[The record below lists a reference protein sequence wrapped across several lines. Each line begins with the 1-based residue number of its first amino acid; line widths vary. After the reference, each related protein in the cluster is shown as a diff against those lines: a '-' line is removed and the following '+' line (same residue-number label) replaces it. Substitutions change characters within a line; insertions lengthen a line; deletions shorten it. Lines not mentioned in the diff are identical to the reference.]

1 MLGFSFLPTHYLRR
15 LKSATLLTK
24 ALYCAKIQ
32 MEFAWDTA
40 TDNYTEQSPQRNSL
54 GWEKEKK
61 NSQHN
66 LQLKY
71 VQEFA
76 LKMCWLQ
83 RGLVR
88 WKSQE
93 MER

>member
-1 MLGFSFLPTHYLRR
+1 
-15 LKSATLLTK
+15 
-24 ALYCAKIQ
+24 

-54 GWEKEKK
+54 GWEKEKIF
-61 NSQHN
+61 QHN

-76 LKMCWLQ
+76 LKMC
-83 RGLVR
+83 
-88 WKSQE
+88 
-93 MER
+93 